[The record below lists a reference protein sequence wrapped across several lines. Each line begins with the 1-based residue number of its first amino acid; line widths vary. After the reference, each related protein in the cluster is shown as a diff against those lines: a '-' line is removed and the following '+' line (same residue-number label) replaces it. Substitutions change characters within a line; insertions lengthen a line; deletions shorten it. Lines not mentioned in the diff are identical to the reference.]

1 MKTGRRRK
9 KEPVQEQPEQSPAPP
24 PTPVKKPAAA
34 RPPAPSPSRLGRRW
48 VFIPIGLIAFI
59 CLILLLSRACGGPKA
74 TPTTY
79 LPATADGSWTTA
91 VRLVVPQ
98 VEVRDRWRS
107 DCEADAQ
114 CAVIPGTCELRERPD
129 EHAERKVDDYDEYAY
144 SIYYEEA
151 EGRLYEAAGDNFVVT
166 ELNEKRDWW
175 EEDLHY
181 YSEEWLDQETCQY
194 TNYTVWIT
202 DPEDP
207 DYEVEV
213 VLSEC
218 EVWDHVVVMERVE
231 EQEEYCHTENVGAM
245 AVQDTLTQQGIGA
258 GVAWPEALPPA
269 DGQLE
274 REFEGTVVFRA
285 DGTKHTVKVTDV
297 DEYVRYL
304 TTPYYLGLDEDGDV
318 VDVTDRAP

>member
-9 KEPVQEQPEQSPAPP
+9 KEPAQEQPEQPTAPP
-24 PTPVKKPAAA
+24 STPVKKATAA
-34 RPPAPSPSRLGRRW
+34 RPPAPGPSRLGKTW
-48 VFIPIGLIAFI
+48 VFVLVGVVAFV
-59 CLILLLSRACGGPKA
+59 CLILLLSRACGGPRS

-98 VEVRDRWRS
+98 VEAQDRWRS
-107 DCEADAQ
+107 DCEADAE
-114 CAVIPGTCELRERPD
+114 CTVIPGTCELRERPD
-129 EHAERKVDDYDEYAY
+129 ESAERKVDDYDEYAY
-144 SIYYEEA
+144 NIYYEEA
-151 EGRLYEAAGDNFVVT
+151 EGKIYEAAGDSFVVT

-175 EEDLHY
+175 DEDLHY

-231 EQEEYCHTENVGAM
+231 EEEEYCQTENVGAM

-258 GVAWPEALPPA
+258 GVEWPEALPPA

-297 DEYVRYL
+297 DEYMRYL